1 MSHPATAISR
11 RTLGRPGGRIAAALL
26 IAAFLAPVG
35 AMANT
40 TWYFTGGNDTQ
51 NGGITTPS
59 KWADANGTVATAFST
74 EDTYVVRNGR
84 LRIKGKSFE
93 GGPIHFGDFS
103 QTGAMRRGG
112 VCHDDVS
119 KTTGFPNGAYF
130 DCGYYWL
137 NCYSTAL
144 TQQRVAILEGGWI
157 NVRSPLDA
165 PFVFYCNNANGYN
178 IRHLFI
184 KAPLSSDA
192 NAGVV
197 FGPAVS
203 AGGNYTTCGT
213 NFMVSLWGD
222 CPDYLG
228 TISVTTAQH
237 VAEGWWDA
245 RLAVDDITIGGRV
258 RMAPGTAITASHY
271 STGSTTFT
279 VGASSTPTECTIGSL
294 ELAARSMILV
304 GGNTTTPTNGII
316 HVRNELSVEKPVTVK
331 LSYAAATPGL
341 TPVRLTIL
349 TAPSSSRLDASD
361 FKLDIGSTSAAQY
374 YDLVV
379 EEDEATQMKSLVAV
393 FGPTVWQTNQYG
405 NEGNKDRTPGNS
417 SFTNAAYWSDGQLP
431 HGGAHYYSGNHY
443 LRTIVD
449 QELDYDFPGLSFTQ
463 DRGRFTILTKSF
475 RVPTYRT
482 RGYTTIWLGQHGDM
496 EKTIRAARFVAE
508 SGTVDLGAYN
518 NQTLVI
524 DGEIVGAAN
533 FTLRGVTTTS
543 ATKGN
548 YRFSG
553 LNTNF
558 TGNITVEQQTVGDYL
573 TFGFKFQTLFVNDG
587 RNLGGAK
594 EAFDAKALKL
604 ATMSRLS
611 VTNGTVTLPA
621 GLNRGIYIESG
632 RLFTAA
638 DCTLAVDW
646 PITMHGKLWKEGAGT
661 LVLGGDVRF
670 DSANGEPEASSN
682 LFEIVAGTVKVKSY
696 NAIDGLETT
705 FDNGTSL
712 VLAIDPSD
720 ANLTKYGIMNAKT
733 QTPFRLGSGLSELP
747 LVIDTSAYPVVEN
760 EPQTFGIL
768 TVADNAETLAATRAM
783 LPRLKPYRDI
793 HNSIVERE
801 NVGEGTVT
809 FALRL
814 EQIGTVII
822 VR

>member
-1 MSHPATAISR
+1 MKVMSPFHFTRSV
-11 RTLGRPGGRIAAALL
+11 TAAAM
-26 IAAFLAPVG
+26 IAQVG
-35 AMANT
+35 AIANT

-59 KWADANGTVATAFST
+59 KWADANGTPATAFST
-74 EDTYVVRNGR
+74 EDTYIVRNGR

-93 GGPIHFGDFS
+93 GGPIHFGDLS

-137 NCYSTAL
+137 NCYSAAEAE
-144 TQQRVAILEGGWI
+144 RVASLDGGWI

-165 PFVFYCNNANGYN
+165 PFVFYCNSANLYN
-178 IRHLFI
+178 TRHLFI

-197 FGPAVS
+197 MGPAMS
-203 AGGNYTTCGT
+203 AGGNYTACGT

-222 CPDYLG
+222 CSAYLG

-237 VAEGWWDA
+237 VAVGSWDV
-245 RLAVDDITIGGRV
+245 RLAVDDITIGGKV

-271 STGSTTFT
+271 TP
-279 VGASSTPTECTIGSL
+279 GASYLAGASTTPTECTIGSL
-294 ELAARSMILV
+294 ELAANSTILV
-304 GGNTTTPTNGII
+304 GGNTTTPTNGVI
-316 HVRNELSVEKPVTVK
+316 HVRDELSVAGPVMVK
-331 LSYAAATPGL
+331 ISNAATTPSMS
-341 TPVRLTIL
+341 PVRLTIL

-361 FKLDIGSTSAAQY
+361 FTLDIGSTIAAQ

-379 EEDEATQMKSLVAV
+379 EEDAAIQTKSLVAV
-393 FGPTVWQTNQYG
+393 FGPTIWQTGQYG
-405 NEGNKDRTPGNS
+405 NEGNKDRTPGDS
-417 SFTNAAYWSDGQLP
+417 SLTNALHWSDGQLP
-431 HGGAHYYSGNHY
+431 HDGAHYYSAGRN

-449 QELDYDFPGLSFTQ
+449 ATYDYTFPGLSFMQ
-463 DRGRFTILTKSF
+463 NSGLFIILTKSF
-475 RVPTYRT
+475 RVPEYHT
-482 RGYTTIWLGQHGDM
+482 RGTARIWLGQHGDM
-496 EKTIRAARFVAE
+496 EKTIAVDRFVAE
-508 SGTVDLGAYN
+508 SGIVDLGAYN

-524 DGEIVGAAN
+524 DGEIVGAAD

-548 YRFSG
+548 YRFTG

-558 TGNITVEQQTVGDYL
+558 TGNITVEQQWAGDYL
-573 TFGFKFQTLFVNDG
+573 TFGSKFQTLFVNDG

-594 EAFDAKALKL
+594 EEFDAKALTL

-611 VTNGTVTLPA
+611 VTNGTVTLPD

-632 RLFTAA
+632 RFFTDA

-661 LVLGGDVRF
+661 LVLGGDARF

-682 LFEIVAGTVKVKSY
+682 LFEVVAGTVKVTSY
-696 NAIDGLETT
+696 NAMDGLATT
-705 FDNGTSL
+705 MANGSSL
-712 VLAIDPSD
+712 VLVLDPSD
-720 ANLTKYGIMNAKT
+720 ENLTKYGILNAKT
-733 QTPFRLGSGLSELP
+733 EKPFTLGNGLSTLP
-747 LVIDTSAYPVVEN
+747 LSVDVSACPVIDKG
-760 EPQTFGIL
+760 PQTFGIL
-768 TVADNAETLAATRAM
+768 TVANNAETLAATRAM
-783 LPRLKPYRDI
+783 MPRIKAFSGI

-801 NVGEGTVT
+801 NSGEGTVT
-809 FALRL
+809 FELLL
-814 EQIGTVII
+814 EQLGTTVLI
-822 VR
+822 R

>member
-1 MSHPATAISR
+1 MAKLKFTSALNGLA
-11 RTLGRPGGRIAAALL
+11 LIAAAM
-26 IAAFLAPVG
+26 APVG
-35 AMANT
+35 VVANT

-59 KWADANGTVATAFST
+59 KWADANGTAATAFST

-93 GGPIHFGDFS
+93 GGPIHFGDLS

-137 NCYSTAL
+137 NCYSAAEAE
-144 TQQRVAILEGGWI
+144 RVASLDGGWI

-165 PFVFYCNNANGYN
+165 PFVFYCNSANLYN
-178 IRHLFI
+178 TRHLFI

-197 FGPAVS
+197 MGPAMS
-203 AGGNYTTCGT
+203 AGGNYTACGT

-222 CPDYLG
+222 CSAYLG

-237 VAEGWWDA
+237 VAVGSWDV
-245 RLAVDDITIGGRV
+245 RLAVDDITIGGKV

-271 STGSTTFT
+271 TP
-279 VGASSTPTECTIGSL
+279 GASYLAGASTTPTECTIGSL

-304 GGNTTTPTNGII
+304 GGNATTPTNGII
-316 HVRNELSVEKPVTVK
+316 HVRDDLSVEKSVMVK
-331 LSYAAATPGL
+331 FSYAAATPGL
-341 TPVRLTIL
+341 TPVRITIL

-379 EEDEATQMKSLVAV
+379 DEDETTQTKSLVAV

-405 NEGNKDRTPGNS
+405 SEGNKDRTPGDS

-431 HGGAHYYSGNHY
+431 HGGAHYYTGGRN

-449 QELDYDFPGLSFTQ
+449 STYDFDFPGLSFTQ
-463 DRGRFTILTKSF
+463 NSGRFTILTKSF
-475 RVPTYRT
+475 RVPEYHT
-482 RGYTTIWLGQHGDM
+482 RGTATIWLGQHGDM
-496 EKTIRAARFVAE
+496 EKTIAVDRFVAK
-508 SGTVDLGAYN
+508 SGIVDLGAYN

-524 DGEIVGAAN
+524 DGEIVGAAD
-533 FTLRGVTTTS
+533 FTLRGVTATS

-548 YRFSG
+548 YRFTG

-558 TGNITVEQQTVGDYL
+558 TGNITVEQQWAGDYL
-573 TFGFKFQTLFVNDG
+573 TFGSKFQTLFVNDG

-594 EAFDAKALKL
+594 EEFDAAALKL
-604 ATMSRLS
+604 ATMSQLS

-632 RLFTAA
+632 RFNTDA

-646 PITMHGKLWKEGAGT
+646 PITMHGQLWKEGAGT

-670 DSANGEPEASSN
+670 DSANGEPEATSN
-682 LFEIVAGTVKVKSY
+682 LFEVVSGTVKVKSY

-705 FDNGTSL
+705 LDNGSSL
-712 VLAIDPSD
+712 VLSLDPED
-720 ANLTKYGIMNAKT
+720 ADLTKYGILNAKT
-733 QTPFRLGSGLSELP
+733 DTPFILGSGLSTLP
-747 LVIDTSAYPVVEN
+747 LTVDASACPEIDKGPVS
-760 EPQTFGIL
+760 FGIL
-768 TVADNAETLAATRAM
+768 TVANNAETLAATRAM
-783 LPRLKPYRDI
+783 MPRIKAFSGI

-801 NVGEGTVT
+801 NAGEGTVT
-809 FALRL
+809 FELLL
-814 EQIGTVII
+814 EQLHTMVIM
-822 VR
+822 R

>member
-1 MSHPATAISR
+1 MKVMSPFHFTRSVIV
-11 RTLGRPGGRIAAALL
+11 AAV
-26 IAAFLAPVG
+26 IAPVG
-35 AMANT
+35 VIANT
-40 TWYFTGGNDTQ
+40 TWYFIGGNDTQ

-59 KWADANGTVATAFST
+59 KWADANGTPATAFST
-74 EDTYVVRNGR
+74 EDTYIVRNGR
-84 LRIKGKSFE
+84 LRIKGRSFE
-93 GGPIHFGDFS
+93 GGPIHFGDLS

-119 KTTGFPNGAYF
+119 RTTGFPNGAYF

-137 NCYSTAL
+137 NCYSTAM
-144 TQQRVAILEGGWI
+144 TQQRVAILDGGWI

-197 FGPAVS
+197 FGPAMS
-203 AGGNYTTCGT
+203 AGGNYTACGT

-222 CPDYLG
+222 CPAYLG

-237 VAEGWWDA
+237 VAEGSWDA

-258 RMAPGTAITASHY
+258 RMAPGTAITASRY

-304 GGNTTTPTNGII
+304 GGDATTPTNGVI
-316 HVRNELSVEKPVTVK
+316 HVRDELSVEKPVVVK

-374 YDLVV
+374 YDLLV
-379 EEDEATQMKSLVAV
+379 EEDEATQTKSLVAV
-393 FGPTVWQTNQYG
+393 FGPTVWQTGQYG
-405 NEGNKDRTPGNS
+405 SEGNKDRTPGDS

-431 HGGAHYYSGNHY
+431 HGGAHYYSGGRN

-449 QELDYDFPGLSFTQ
+449 STYDFDFPGLSFTQ
-463 DRGRFTILTKSF
+463 NSGRFTILTKSF
-475 RVPTYRT
+475 RVPEYHT
-482 RGYTTIWLGQHGDM
+482 RGTATICLGQHGDM
-496 EKTIRAARFVAE
+496 EKTIAVDRFVAK
-508 SGTVDLGAYN
+508 SGIVDLGAYN

-524 DGEIVGAAN
+524 DGEIIGAAD
-533 FTLRGVTTTS
+533 FTLRGVTATS

-548 YRFSG
+548 YRFTG

-558 TGNITVEQQTVGDYL
+558 TGNITLEQQTIGDYL

-594 EAFDAKALKL
+594 EEFDAAALKL
-604 ATMSRLS
+604 ATMSQLS
-611 VTNGTVTLPA
+611 VTNGTVTLSD

-632 RLFTAA
+632 RFNTAA
-638 DCTLAVDW
+638 DCTLVVDW

-661 LVLGGDVRF
+661 LVLGGDARF

-682 LFEIVAGTVKVKSY
+682 LFEVVAGTVKVTSY
-696 NAIDGLETT
+696 NAMDGLATT
-705 FDNGTSL
+705 MANGSSL
-712 VLAIDPSD
+712 VLVLDPSD
-720 ANLTKYGIMNAKT
+720 ENLTKYGIMNAKT
-733 QTPFRLGSGLSELP
+733 VTPFTLGSGLSTLP
-747 LVIDTSAYPVVEN
+747 LSVDASACPVIDKG
-760 EPQTFGIL
+760 PQTFGIL
-768 TVADNAETLAATRAM
+768 TVANNAETLAATRAM
-783 LPRLKPYRDI
+783 MPRIKAFSGI

-801 NVGEGTVT
+801 NSGEGTVT
-809 FALRL
+809 FELLL
-814 EQIGTVII
+814 EQLGTTVLI
-822 VR
+822 R